1 METKYII
8 IPFDVQRAKRI
19 SNGEEEG
26 KIVTRDGNDVRILC
40 FDALGEYSIIAL
52 IKTADDEE
60 DVETY
65 NDDGFCYDDGE
76 SDDDLFIEIPIPAKI
91 NLRAL
96 KPFDKVL
103 VRDEDDDYWRIDF
116 FSHEDVE
123 FNYRFICMKDKWRQ
137 CIPYEG
143 NEHLLGTSNDPE

>member
-1 METKYII
+1 MIT
-8 IPFDVQRAKRI
+8 IPFDVERAKRI

-26 KIVTRDGNDVRILC
+26 KIVTRYGNDVRILC
-40 FDALGEYSIIAL
+40 FDALGKYSIVAL

-65 NDDGFCYDDGE
+65 NDDGFCYDDSE
-76 SDDDLFIEIPIPAKI
+76 SDYDLFIEIPIPSKI
-91 NLRAL
+91 NQGAL

-103 VRDEDDDYWRIDF
+103 VRDYYGSKWRANF
-116 FSHEDVE
+116 FSHMTGVE
-123 FNYRFICMKDKWRQ
+123 SLPFSCGGFEWRY

-143 NEHLLGTSNDPE
+143 NEHLLGTTEDWEG

>member
-1 METKYII
+1 MEICSAKF
-8 IPFDVQRAKRI
+8 PFSLEKAKRI
-19 SNGEEEG
+19 TEGKDEG

-52 IKTADDEE
+52 IKTADDNE

-65 NDDGFCYDDGE
+65 KDDGSCFEDESEYD
-76 SDDDLFIEIPIPAKI
+76 LLIEIPIPAKI
-91 NLRAL
+91 NQGAL

-103 VRDEDDDYWRIDF
+103 VRDDYGSMWRANF
-116 FSHEDVE
+116 FSHMTRVKSFPFSCGGFE
-123 FNYRFICMKDKWRQ
+123 WRY

-143 NEHLLGTSNDPE
+143 NEHLLGTTIDPE